1 MELESSRSLSRP
13 FLSDAYP
20 IIFRVFSLPGPLP
33 LWFHRFIYW
42 HRETKW
48 MVRVEVFLI
57 ECENFMLGY
66 LVVVVL
72 KKNGLPEG

>member
-1 MELESSRSLSRP
+1 
-13 FLSDAYP
+13 
-20 IIFRVFSLPGPLP
+20 
-33 LWFHRFIYW
+33 
-42 HRETKW
+42 